1 MGNPR
6 LYARGRKALGRERE
20 GGAGGLRIIMGDH
33 INSADDADAR
43 AVHGGMAPMWK
54 KGESGNPS
62 GRARGVVYPAEWLRA
77 MADWPV
83 DRVHKVA
90 ADSAAS
96 ISQRAA
102 ATVMIQQLESALDR
116 DRRAALETVAD
127 RTTGKPAQS
136 VHVIADIPQRG
147 ADELL
152 ADLQR
157 RYALGNQTRTLPL
170 EQ

>member
-1 MGNPR
+1 
-6 LYARGRKALGRERE
+6 
-20 GGAGGLRIIMGDH
+20 
-33 INSADDADAR
+33 
-43 AVHGGMAPMWK
+43 
-54 KGESGNPS
+54 
-62 GRARGVVYPAEWLRA
+62 

-136 VHVIADIPQRG
+136 VHVIAEIPQRG

-170 EQ
+170 E